1 MNISRFTLFA
11 FALILVVSCGVSKK
25 GEVSASTT
33 TSTPATTNPET
44 PVTAAKPDNGIY
56 EPGEEELKA
65 IRAQYPDVTLDKLK
79 EGYVIY
85 TMGECIQCHNP
96 KNIYKRDVSE
106 WPHIID
112 NMAEM
117 AKISA
122 EKKDA
127 VSKFVMAIKA
137 AQPKQ

>member
-1 MNISRFTLFA
+1 MTTSKLALYA
-11 FALILVVSCGVSKK
+11 FAAILVAACGVSKT
-25 GEVSASTT
+25 GEVSATT
-33 TSTPATTNPET
+33 TTTTTTTTTPATT
-44 PVTAAKPDNGIY
+44 AKSENGIY

-85 TMGECIQCHNP
+85 TMGECIQCHNA

-112 NMAEM
+112 NMSEM

-137 AQPKQ
+137 TQPKG